1 MSLANA
7 FASIK
12 QTSVTDQVALQL
24 AEYAGYHN
32 DTSIN
37 PWKDLKSFM
46 SIHAKWLQQNSI
58 GNLTYETLKTQ
69 QSHYPKV
76 LILQATDGSTNHAI
90 AVVGNMIFDCNEKS
104 ALPLSQENLDWC
116 VGADPMVKFVRVVV
130 GIHFC
135 EHKKK
140 KDPIIKRLL

>member
-1 MSLANA
+1 
-7 FASIK
+7 
-12 QTSVTDQVALQL
+12 
-24 AEYAGYHN
+24 
-32 DTSIN
+32 
-37 PWKDLKSFM
+37 
-46 SIHAKWLQQNSI
+46 
-58 GNLTYETLKTQ
+58 LKTQ

-90 AVVGNMIFDCNEKS
+90 SVVGNMIFDCNEKS

-116 VGADPMVKFVRVVV
+116 VGASTLLPGGEDPMVKFVRVVV